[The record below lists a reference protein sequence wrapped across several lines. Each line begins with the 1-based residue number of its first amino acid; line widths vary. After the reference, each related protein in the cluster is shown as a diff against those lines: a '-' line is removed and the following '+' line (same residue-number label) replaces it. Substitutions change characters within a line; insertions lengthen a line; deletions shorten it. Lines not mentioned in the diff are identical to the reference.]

1 MTNKEFRQSLSKE
14 QIRFLQD
21 KYKDILNQV
30 EDSLDWCGQSP
41 CRDNLTY
48 VGDKI
53 FLASVYKDLLV
64 DDSLN
69 SLFCEYYKR
78 YETMYENM

>member
-14 QIRFLQD
+14 QLRFLQD
-21 KYKDILNQV
+21 KYKKSLNKV

-78 YETMYENM
+78 YENMYEIM

>member
-1 MTNKEFRQSLSKE
+1 MTNEEFRKSLTKE
-14 QIRFLQD
+14 QLKFLRN
-21 KYKDILNQV
+21 KYKDSLNEV
-30 EDSLDWCGQSP
+30 EDLLDWCGQSP

-53 FLASVYKDLLV
+53 SLASIYKGLLV

-69 SLFCEYYKR
+69 DLFLKYYKR
-78 YETMYENM
+78 YENMYENI

>member
-21 KYKDILNQV
+21 KYKDLLNQV
-30 EDSLDWCGQSP
+30 EGSFDGIWHMYY
-41 CRDNLTY
+41 RDGVEL
-48 VGDKI
+48 VGNGLL
-53 FLASVYKDLLV
+53 LASVYKDLLV

>member
-1 MTNKEFRQSLSKE
+1 MTNEEFRKSLSDK
-14 QIRFLQD
+14 QLRFLRN
-21 KYKDILNQV
+21 KYKDSLNEV
-30 EDSLDWCGQSP
+30 EDLLDWCGQSP

-53 FLASVYKDLLV
+53 SLASIYKGLLV

-69 SLFCEYYKR
+69 SLFLEYYKR
-78 YETMYENM
+78 YENMYENI

>member
-1 MTNKEFRQSLSKE
+1 MTNEEFRKSLSDE
-14 QIRFLQD
+14 QLRFLRN
-21 KYKDILNQV
+21 KYKDSLNEV
-30 EDSLDWCGQSP
+30 EDLLDWCGQSP

-53 FLASVYKDLLV
+53 SLASIYKDLLV

-69 SLFCEYYKR
+69 SLFLEYYKR
-78 YETMYENM
+78 YENMYENI